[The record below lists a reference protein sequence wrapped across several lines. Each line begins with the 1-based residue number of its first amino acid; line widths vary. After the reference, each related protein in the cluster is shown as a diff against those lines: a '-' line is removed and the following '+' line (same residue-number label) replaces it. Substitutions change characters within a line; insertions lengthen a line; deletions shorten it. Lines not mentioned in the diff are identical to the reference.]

1 LFPCLPIV
9 LHPDII
15 IFDVDGTLVDVTRSY
30 RETAPAAARI
40 YLELLGLQPPILTG
54 DVYDTFKRMTGFN
67 DDWDLTAGLLR
78 VLLAGLPPTSPVA
91 LPLPDQAW
99 ASLDALIVA
108 LRAASQP
115 LAGLT
120 PSLRDWEPLVSAVR
134 AAGGGL
140 AGLSQV
146 ISDRNAHLVWHTGDA
161 AITDLV
167 QRIFSEVY
175 LGAELFTQAYGYA
188 PRFHNGPGLREHE
201 TPLIDPT
208 TLESLSAH
216 ARLGIATGRA
226 RFEMAPLLAD
236 PSFARFFSAV
246 ATMCDALDALWSGES
261 PDDHSL
267 LKPHPFL
274 LQRAADA
281 LDPTG
286 SRVAAYVGDAPDDII
301 AARRADAAGPR
312 RWIAICIASTAA
324 QAEHYRRLGA
334 DIILAHPDELVA
346 GSFSRLPFP
355 P

>member
-1 LFPCLPIV
+1 MSQSTRLP
-9 LHPDII
+9 HPEII

-40 YLELLGLQPPILTG
+40 YLELLGLQPPALTG

-78 VLLAGLPPTSPVA
+78 VLLTGLPPA
-91 LPLPDQAW
+91 APLPDEAW
-99 ASLDALIVA
+99 GSQDALLAA
-108 LRAASQP
+108 LRAACQSI
-115 LAGLT
+115 AGLT
-120 PSLRDWEPLVSAVR
+120 PPLPDWEPLVSAVQ

-140 AGLSQV
+140 AGLGQT
-146 ISDRNAHLVWHTGDA
+146 IPGRNAHLVWRTGDA
-161 AITDLV
+161 ATTDLV

-175 LGAELFTQAYGYA
+175 LGAELFTQAYGCA
-188 PRFHNGPGLREHE
+188 PRFHSGPGLREHE
-201 TPLIDPT
+201 TMLVDPT
-208 TLESLSAH
+208 TLETLSAH

-246 ATMCDALDALWSGES
+246 ATMSDALEVQAPAGASPGGE
-261 PDDHSL
+261 SL

-286 SRVAAYVGDAPDDII
+286 TRVAAYVGDAPDDII
-301 AARRADAAGPR
+301 AARRAGAAGPR
-312 RWIAICIASTAA
+312 RWIAIGIASTSA

-334 DIILAHPDELVA
+334 DIILAHPDELVTVMNDE
-346 GSFSRLPFP
+346 
-355 P
+355 

>member
-1 LFPCLPIV
+1 MSQSTLLP
-9 LHPDII
+9 HPEII
-15 IFDVDGTLVDVTRSY
+15 IYDVDGTLVDVTRSY

-40 YLELLGLQPPILTG
+40 YLELLGLQPPVLTG

-78 VLLAGLPPTSPVA
+78 VLLVGLPSASPLA
-91 LPLPDQAW
+91 LPLPDRAW
-99 ASLDALIVA
+99 PDLDALIAA
-108 LRAASQP
+108 LQAASQP

-120 PSLRDWEPLVSAVR
+120 PPLPDWEPLVSAVR
-134 AAGGGL
+134 ASGGGL

-146 ISDRNAHLVWHTGDA
+146 IPDRNAHLVWRTGDA
-161 AITDLV
+161 ATTDLV
-167 QRIFSEVY
+167 QRIFSETY
-175 LGAELFTQAYGYA
+175 LGAELFAAAYGCA
-188 PRFHNGPGLREHE
+188 PRFHDGPGLREYE
-201 TPLIDPT
+201 TMLIAPA
-208 TLESLSAH
+208 TLAALSVH

-236 PSFARFFSAV
+236 PSFARFFSTV
-246 ATMCDALDALWSGES
+246 ATMSDALEAHS
-261 PDDHSL
+261 PDGESL

-286 SRVAAYVGDAPDDII
+286 TRVATYVGDTPDDII

-312 RWIAICIASTAA
+312 HWIAIGIAATPA

-334 DIILAHPDELVA
+334 DHIIAHPDGLTKMLNAE
-346 GSFSRLPFP
+346 R
-355 P
+355 

>member
-1 LFPCLPIV
+1 MSQATPLP
-9 LHPDII
+9 HPELI

-30 RETAPAAARI
+30 RETAPTAARV
-40 YLELLGLQPPILTG
+40 YLELLGLQPPVLTG

-78 VLLAGLPPTSPVA
+78 VLLVGLPPASPLA
-91 LPLPDQAW
+91 LPLPDRAW
-99 ASLDALIVA
+99 SSLDALIAA
-108 LRAASQP
+108 LQAASQP
-115 LAGLT
+115 IAGLT
-120 PSLRDWEPLVSAVR
+120 PPLPDWEPLVSAVR

-146 ISDRNAHLVWHTGDA
+146 IPDRNARLVWRTGDA

-175 LGAELFTQAYGYA
+175 LGAELFAAAYGYA

-201 TPLIDPT
+201 SMLIDPT
-208 TLESLSAH
+208 TLKSLSAH

-246 ATMCDALDALWSGES
+246 ATMSDALDAQTAGNE
-261 PDDHSL
+261 SL

-286 SRVAAYVGDAPDDII
+286 TQVAAYVGDAPDDII
-301 AARRADAAGPR
+301 AARRADAAGPC
-312 RWIAICIASTAA
+312 RWIAIGIASTSA
-324 QAEHYRRLGA
+324 QAEHCRRLGA
-334 DIILAHPDELVA
+334 DHIIAHPDELA
-346 GSFSRLPFP
+346 TMWNNE
-355 P
+355 